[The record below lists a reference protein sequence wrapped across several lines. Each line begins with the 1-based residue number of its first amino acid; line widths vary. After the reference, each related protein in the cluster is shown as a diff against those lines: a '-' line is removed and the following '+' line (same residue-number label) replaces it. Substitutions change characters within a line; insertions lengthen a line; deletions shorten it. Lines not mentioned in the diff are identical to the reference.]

1 MNGTIEYRL
10 FYASNDKESMNIYN
24 IIIQNGLNRL
34 FQDID
39 VTQLSLQ
46 ELQNLKMTTVPTIV
60 VSSAQTRPD
69 VYDGPKNCSLFLNN
83 LIVNRRT
90 SQIQETESR
99 MKIIQKAQKDARLKS
114 EGPAEYCEA
123 EMAGTSDGYAYMQTD
138 MAQAKA
144 FVLVGQEDATFV
156 ITPQVNESKIGKRQM
171 SSDLSSLEKQ
181 RDQDLGTYK
190 SAMEQRQID
199 AIFDNGKF

>member
-39 VTQLSLQ
+39 VIKLPMQ
-46 ELQNLKMTTVPTIV
+46 ELQNLSMKTVPTIV
-60 VSSAQTRPD
+60 VSSPQTRPD

-99 MKIIQKAQKDARLKS
+99 MQIIQKAQRDARMKS

-123 EMAGTSDGYAYMQTD
+123 EMTGTSDGYAYMQTD
-138 MAQAKA
+138 MAQAKS
-144 FVLVGQEDATFV
+144 FVLVGQEDDISV
-156 ITPQVNESKIGKRQM
+156 ITPQCKEVKIGKRQM
-171 SSDLSSLEKQ
+171 AADLVSLEKA
-181 RDQDLGTYK
+181 RNQDLTSYK
-190 SAMEQRQID
+190 SEMEQRQID
-199 AIFDNGKF
+199 SIFSNGKF